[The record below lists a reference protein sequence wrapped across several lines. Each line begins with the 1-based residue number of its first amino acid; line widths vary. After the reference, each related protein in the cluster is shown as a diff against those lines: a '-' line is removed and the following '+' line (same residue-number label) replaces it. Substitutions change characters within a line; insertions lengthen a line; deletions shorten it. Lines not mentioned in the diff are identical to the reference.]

1 MKKSILAFC
10 LLVVCAFVLCAASL
24 SFSLSSPATAGGV
37 ELKAGDYQVKVQGEE
52 ISLQPASGKPIKV
65 NAKIETLEK
74 KSRTE
79 TSIEADRKDGKMVIN
94 SITFGHSKSKI
105 VFAK

>member
-10 LLVVCAFVLCAASL
+10 LLVVCAFALCAASL

-37 ELKAGDYQVKVQGEE
+37 ELKAGDYQVKINGEE
-52 ISLQPASGKPIKV
+52 ITLQPASGKPVKV
-65 NAKIETLEK
+65 NAKIETLDK
-74 KSRTE
+74 KSRNE
-79 TSIEADRKDGKMVIN
+79 TSIEADRKDGKTTLN
-94 SITFGHSKSKI
+94 SITFGHSKTKL